1 MYGGVGKHTMRKRQL
16 RAFNGFSEE
25 ADQQKEIQKMANSKN
40 WSVKCCKEFCE
51 FLDLDNSGDKEEL
64 IQRAVGFLFKP
75 YATNNTECED
85 GIPSHRAGKQVKTR
99 VKKRV
104 HSESESDSD
113 SDASPPPKKKPKKKT
128 KKVKAKKKE
137 KKKEKKKSPK
147 KQKSTAP
154 TTSSSSASSSSVKKG
169 TSSKSGKPKSAKF
182 LYIADRKDAAKI
194 DYPDLEGTQLAMRL
208 IAEYKA
214 LDETKKASYEKQA
227 AEEKKAWEEAAAMAA
242 EFDDL

>member
-1 MYGGVGKHTMRKRQL
+1 MYGGVGKHSLRKRQL
-16 RAFNGFSEE
+16 RAFNGFSKE

-85 GIPSHRAGKQVKTR
+85 GVPSHRVGKQVKTR

-104 HSESESDSD
+104 HAESESE
-113 SDASPPPKKKPKKKT
+113 SDASPPPKKKPKKKS

-147 KQKSTAP
+147 KKKSTAP
-154 TTSSSSASSSSVKKG
+154 PTAVSKKG

-214 LDETKKASYEKQA
+214 LDETKKASYEKLA